1 MYQIVSLLQTSPSLC
16 DRKSGT
22 GSTKC
27 LQSSPSMR
35 WLALTTPYFLPE
47 RRELCYKQVGV
58 SCQCFWGLD
67 SEHWAGR
74 GLCRLTEQVSLNLPV
89 ASSSTCVS
97 AWRQGNGSSK
107 SLFLLLSFFYSPLVP
122 TQMLTLK
129 RGEFYSW
136 VCGKPG

>member
-1 MYQIVSLLQTSPSLC
+1 MYQIASLLQISPSLC

-22 GSTKC
+22 GSTKS

-35 WLALTTPYFLPE
+35 WLALTTPHFLPE

-58 SCQCFWGLD
+58 PCQCFWGLD
-67 SEHWAGR
+67 SEHWVGR

-97 AWRQGNGSSK
+97 AWQQGNGRASLYFHYYRSSTRHL
-107 SLFLLLSFFYSPLVP
+107 SLP
-122 TQMLTLK
+122 QMLTLK
-129 RGEFYSW
+129 RGELYSW